1 MNLLTDIIPASA
13 RKYLYALYSLS
24 IIVVGALSVA
34 DASTGKAPD
43 VLAYVGGALGLVAA
57 SNVPDNG
64 EEVPDDVDLDDP
76 DLES

>member
-1 MNLLTDIIPASA
+1 MNLLTDIIPAGA

-24 IIVVGALSVA
+24 IVVAGALAVA
-34 DASTGKAPD
+34 GVDTGKAPD

-64 EEVPDDVDLDDP
+64 DVDPADNP
-76 DLES
+76 DAI